1 MNILLTQKNRLR
13 ASKKD
18 MEIIKNL
25 SFYAARLYNEGL
37 YQVRQYY
44 FNNNAYLNYVRN
56 YHICKT
62 SENYKMLLTDIG
74 QLVLRHI
81 ERNFKSFF
89 ALLKLK
95 NSGKYSDKIRPP
107 KYKREKYGTFSI
119 QGRSARIK
127 KGYVLIGFSKL
138 FKDTYNLNTYQ
149 LKFKLPKNITA
160 SKLQEVRIIPLFDG
174 KEFDIEYV
182 YKKEIQPD
190 TKLNKEY
197 HLSIDCGLNNF
208 ATCFNSIDGSSFII
222 DGRYIKSINYR
233 YNKKKAKLQ
242 SIKDLQKYSF
252 TTRRIINLS
261 RKRGYQI
268 NDYFNRSV
276 KVITEYCKKY
286 QIGTI
291 VIGDLSSC
299 KHSIN
304 LGKRTNQNF
313 VQIPYGKFK
322 QKLKSKC
329 EQIGIEYNLSEESY
343 TSKCSFLD
351 NEEICNHDTFLGS
364 RIKRGLFKTTTKLV
378 NADVNGSANIL
389 KKFLQSNN
397 RFKELNFE
405 RVAKGFVNNPVR
417 VKLLIMRDSLQSF
430 LL

>member
-1 MNILLTQKNRLR
+1 MDILLTQKNRLR
-13 ASKKD
+13 VSKKD
-18 MEIIKNL
+18 LQIIKNL

-44 FNNNAYLNYVRN
+44 FNNNAYLNYVGN

-95 NSGKYSDKIRPP
+95 SSGKYSDKIRPP
-107 KYKREKYGTFSI
+107 RYKREKYGTFSI

-127 KGYVLIGFSKL
+127 KGYVLIGLSKL
-138 FKDTYNLNTYQ
+138 FKQTYNLKTSQ

-242 SIKDLQKYSF
+242 SIKDLQK
-252 TTRRIINLS
+252 
-261 RKRGYQI
+261 
-268 NDYFNRSV
+268 
-276 KVITEYCKKY
+276 
-286 QIGTI
+286 
-291 VIGDLSSC
+291 
-299 KHSIN
+299 
-304 LGKRTNQNF
+304 
-313 VQIPYGKFK
+313 
-322 QKLKSKC
+322 
-329 EQIGIEYNLSEESY
+329 
-343 TSKCSFLD
+343 
-351 NEEICNHDTFLGS
+351 
-364 RIKRGLFKTTTKLV
+364 
-378 NADVNGSANIL
+378 
-389 KKFLQSNN
+389 
-397 RFKELNFE
+397 
-405 RVAKGFVNNPVR
+405 
-417 VKLLIMRDSLQSF
+417 
-430 LL
+430 